1 MLSKAGNVQRVCGE
15 FNLSRQAYYQSI
27 QAELVSNFTEEI
39 IIQKVKEL
47 RKIHKRRGT
56 RKLFED
62 LTDFFTSNV
71 IKIGRD
77 ALFDLLRINQ
87 MLVRRRKSRVITTD
101 SKHRYKK
108 YPNLI
113 RELEVYGPNKL
124 WVSDITYVRYG
135 ESFAY
140 LSLITDVYSRK
151 IVGFNLSKDLKS
163 TSPIR
168 ALKMAIAGT
177 EKRKLEGLIHHSD
190 RGVQYCCDEYVKM
203 LKDNCIRIS
212 MTENPDP
219 LENAVAER
227 VNGIIK
233 NEYELEV
240 FKSYNELSKYVVECI
255 FDYNNFRRHNSVE
268 NMTPNEAHQQTGQIQ
283 RKWKNYWKQNKETSM
298 A

>member
-1 MLSKAGNVQRVCGE
+1 METKSGTVQGVCNE
-15 FNLSRQAYYQSI
+15 FNISRQAYYQSI
-27 QAELVSNFTEEI
+27 QAEQVSVFSEEI
-39 IIQKVKEL
+39 IILKVKEL

-62 LTDFFTSNV
+62 LTEFFTSNI
-71 IKIGRD
+71 IKMGRD

-87 MLVRRRKSRVITTD
+87 MLVRVRKSRVITTD

-113 RELEVYGPNKL
+113 RDLEVFGPNKL

-135 ESFAY
+135 SSFAY

-151 IVGFNLSKDLKS
+151 IVGYHLSRDLKS
-163 TSPIR
+163 AGPIK
-168 ALKMAIAGT
+168 ALKMAIKGV
-177 EKRKLEGLIHHSD
+177 EKSKLEGLIHHSD

-203 LKDNCIRIS
+203 LKDNCIKIS

-240 FKSYNELSKYVVECI
+240 FKSYNELSNYVGECI
-255 FDYNNFRRHNSVE
+255 FDYNNFRRHNSIG
-268 NMTPNEAHQQTGQIQ
+268 NMTPNEAHQQTGHIQ
-283 RKWKNYWKQNKETSM
+283 RLWKSCWKQNNETSV

>member
-1 MLSKAGNVQRVCGE
+1 MESKRGKVQGVCSE
-15 FNLSRQAYYQSI
+15 FNISRQAYYQFL
-27 QAELVSNFTEEI
+27 QAEQVSRFTEEI
-39 IIQKVKEL
+39 VIQKVNEL

-62 LTDFFTSNV
+62 LIEFFASNV
-71 IKIGRD
+71 IKMGRD

-113 RELEVYGPNKL
+113 RDLEVFGPNKL

-163 TSPIR
+163 TGPIR

-177 EKRKLEGLIHHSD
+177 EKSKLKGLIHHSD
-190 RGVQYCCDEYVKM
+190 RGVQYCCDEYVRI
-203 LKDNCIRIS
+203 LKGDCIRIS

-240 FKSYNELSKYVVECI
+240 FKSYNDLSKYVIECI
-255 FDYNNFRRHNSVE
+255 FDYNNFRRHNSLE
-268 NMTPNEAHQQTGQIQ
+268 NMTPNEAHEQTGLIQ
-283 RKWKNYWKQNKETSM
+283 RMWKNYWKQSCDTSV